1 MMTDAMTWLDERV
14 PRGSLIRFS
23 IAGGFNSIVFYLI
36 WVLLLAMF
44 AGGDVRLL
52 WAACWGTTSVLAHYV
67 HRWFTFD
74 DRKPV
79 SWTLSTA
86 VPVYFISLGG
96 STLTIGWLSD
106 SFSGDV
112 RVLGMVNLVAWGVM
126 LWLLLR
132 LLVFQ
137 YSPTAHASQEH
148 PGE

>member
-1 MMTDAMTWLDERV
+1 MTTNSFAWLDERV
-14 PRGSLIRFS
+14 PRGSLVRFS
-23 IAGGFNSIVFYLI
+23 IAGGFNSVIFFL
-36 WVLLLAMF
+36 WWAFLLAAF
-44 AGGDVRLL
+44 SDADVRIL
-52 WAACWGTTSVLAHYV
+52 WGLCWGTTGVFAHFV

-96 STLTIGWLSD
+96 STLTIGWLND

-112 RVLGMVNLVAWGVM
+112 RVLGMANLVAWGVI
-126 LWLLLR
+126 LWLMLR

-137 YSPTAHASQEH
+137 YSPTVHASQEH

>member
-1 MMTDAMTWLDERV
+1 MMPDAMTWLDERV

-44 AGGDVRLL
+44 ADGDVRLL

-67 HRWFTFD
+67 HRWFTFA
-74 DRKPV
+74 DRTPV

-96 STLTIGWLSD
+96 STMTIGWLND

-112 RVLGMVNLVAWGVM
+112 RVLGMGNLVAWGVI
-126 LWLLLR
+126 LWLMLR

-137 YSPTAHASQEH
+137 YSPTVHASQEH